1 MQTAVLAARRRDGEV
16 RIGKGMSDRQYTRQL
31 ATIIAIDAVGFS
43 QLMGEDD
50 EAAVAA
56 FEHRRD
62 LISARCAAHGGRVF
76 GAAGD
81 SIMAEFGSPVE
92 ALRAAFDFQEAVAAL
107 NAASSDRMRMGF
119 RAGINTGDVIVRGD
133 LLFGDDVNIAARVQ
147 EFAPEGGFAV
157 SETVWHHVKD
167 KTPADF
173 ADLGEFRLKN
183 IAFPVRIL
191 VASMQP
197 GTANEGAHFP
207 AIARSA
213 ANSGPPAIAILPP
226 ACEPD
231 LAFMADALAED
242 IINGLSATR
251 WLPVI
256 ARSSS
261 FEFRDERLSARFIG
275 HALNARYLASGSL
288 ARVNGSVRLAVA
300 LEDAA
305 HGRLLWRGTYER
317 PLEALGE
324 LQAEVGRE
332 IVAMLAKEVDRF
344 EQARSFQAPHER
356 LDTWQLVSRGRWH
369 MNRRTR
375 RDTQTALA
383 FFEQAHDADPG
394 SSAALNELAWWHFW
408 RAWLRFGESEGLRE
422 VDRYARR
429 ALLMDSMDA
438 RPHAHLGISEIMRGH
453 AESAIEHLSE
463 ALRLNPS
470 FAFAR
475 SAMGSAHLLLGR
487 GAAAAPF
494 FRDAERLSPFDLY
507 GFHNLGELT
516 ASMSIEGEWDEA
528 IRAADRSL
536 NLSPGYFYSRFLK
549 IGALGRLGRH
559 DEAKAE
565 RSLFDARHP
574 QFTHGHVRWIP
585 FADRRINERFIESF
599 ELSGALATA

>member
-1 MQTAVLAARRRDGEV
+1 
-16 RIGKGMSDRQYTRQL
+16 MSERQYTRQL
-31 ATIIAIDAVGFS
+31 ATIVAIDAVGFS

-50 EAAVAA
+50 EAAVSA

-62 LISARCAAHGGRVF
+62 LIAARCAAHGGRVF

-81 SIMAEFGSPVE
+81 SIMAEFGTPVE

-107 NAASSDRMRMGF
+107 NATVGEAMRMGF

-167 KTPADF
+167 KTTAEF

-191 VASMQP
+191 IA
-197 GTANEGAHFP
+197 ANGGGGAGEKAHFP
-207 AIARSA
+207 AIARHSPEA
-213 ANSGPPAIAILPP
+213 GPPAIAILPP
-226 ACEPD
+226 QAEAD
-231 LAFMADALAED
+231 LAYMADALGED

-261 FEFRDERLSARFIG
+261 FEFRDERLSTRFVG
-275 HALNARYLASGSL
+275 HALNARYVASGRLSR
-288 ARVNGSVRLAVA
+288 ANGAIRLAVT

-317 PLEALGE
+317 PPEALGD
-324 LQAEVGRE
+324 LQGEVGRE

-375 RDTQTALA
+375 RDTETALS
-383 FFEQAHDADPG
+383 FFEQAHAADPG

-408 RAWLRFGESEGLRE
+408 RAWLRFGDSEGLSQ

-453 AESAIEHLSE
+453 AASAIEHLSE

-475 SAMGSAHLLLGR
+475 SAMGSAHLLLGE
-487 GAAAAPF
+487 GSTAAPF

-516 ASMSIEGEWDEA
+516 ASLCLEQDWDEA

-536 NLSPGYFYSRFLK
+536 SLSPGYFYSRFLK
-549 IGALGRLGRH
+549 IGALARTGRCG
-559 DEAKAE
+559 DAQAE
-565 RSLFDARHP
+565 RALFDARHP
-574 QFTHGHVRWIP
+574 SFSHQHVRWIP
-585 FADRRINERFIESF
+585 FADRRINERFIADF
-599 ELSGALATA
+599 ELSGALVGR